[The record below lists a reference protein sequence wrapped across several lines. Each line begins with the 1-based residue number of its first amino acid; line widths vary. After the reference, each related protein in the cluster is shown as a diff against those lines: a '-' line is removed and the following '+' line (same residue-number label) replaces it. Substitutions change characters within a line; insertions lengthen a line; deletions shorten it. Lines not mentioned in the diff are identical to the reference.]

1 MYVIAPTKPTGKVHA
16 TEVPTA
22 FFIVSPISLRNG
34 PIKIPPPMA
43 KVVDTVPTN
52 DPKGTVMKE
61 LISLDVALSLILKN
75 ILRETNKIK
84 KANIFLKSSFS
95 AFTEIKAPITPP
107 RQIPNNNLV
116 KFLQDTFLFALCT
129 GIADIELN
137 TIQLKAVPNDKGIL
151 TSSE

>member
-1 MYVIAPTKPTGKVHA
+1 M
-16 TEVPTA
+16 
-22 FFIVSPISLRNG
+22 
-34 PIKIPPPMA
+34 
-43 KVVDTVPTN
+43 
-52 DPKGTVMKE
+52 
-61 LISLDVALSLILKN
+61 ILKN

-95 AFTEIKAPITPP
+95 AFTEIKAPTTPP

-151 TSSE
+151 ISSE